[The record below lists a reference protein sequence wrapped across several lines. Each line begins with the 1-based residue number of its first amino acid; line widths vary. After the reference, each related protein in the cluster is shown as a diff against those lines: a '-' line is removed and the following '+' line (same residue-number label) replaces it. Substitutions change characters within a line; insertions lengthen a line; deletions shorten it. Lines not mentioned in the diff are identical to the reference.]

1 VFVEAGFIL
10 SILLALRRGK
20 SGELTP
26 ERETAYLEAMQ
37 NCRGPSAPKVL
48 RTTADVFQKYGCTLQ
63 ATMLRRRA
71 DFLAAPESVQEQRR
85 QVIKKA
91 HESFSVEGIDELAA
105 VFEYQTASGVARD
118 LKARAA
124 GIRAGE
130 IKPDVVTP
138 APATLAP
145 VAPVSA
151 TPTPATPTASTEKAD
166 LGQQEEKAAE

>member
-1 VFVEAGFIL
+1 MFVEAGFIL

-85 QVIKKA
+85 QIIKRA
-91 HESFSVEGIDELAA
+91 MGSFNADGIDELAT

-124 GIRAGE
+124 GIRSGE
-130 IKPDVVTP
+130 IRPDVVTP
-138 APATLAP
+138 APAAP
-145 VAPVSA
+145 APA
-151 TPTPATPTASTEKAD
+151 PAAPTASPTASAEKAD
-166 LGQQEEKAAE
+166 LGQQEERAAE

>member
-1 VFVEAGFIL
+1 MFVEAGFIL

-37 NCRGPSAPKVL
+37 NCRGPSAPKVF
-48 RTTADVFQKYGCTLQ
+48 RTTADVFQKYGCALQ

-71 DFLAAPESVQEQRR
+71 DFLDAPESVQKQRR
-85 QVIKKA
+85 ELIKRA
-91 HESFSVEGIDELAA
+91 MASFKPDGIEEVAA
-105 VFEYQTASGVARD
+105 IFEYQTASGVARD

-138 APATLAP
+138 AP
-145 VAPVSA
+145 VAPA
-151 TPTPATPTASTEKAD
+151 P
-166 LGQQEEKAAE
+166 

>member
-1 VFVEAGFIL
+1 MFVEAGFIL
-10 SILLALRRGK
+10 SIILALRRGK
-20 SGELTP
+20 SGKLTP

-48 RTTADVFQKYGCTLQ
+48 RTTADVFQKYGCALQ

-71 DFLAAPESVQEQRR
+71 DFLDAPESVQKQRR
-85 QVIKKA
+85 ELIKRA
-91 HESFSVEGIDELAA
+91 MASFKPDGIEEVAA
-105 VFEYQTASGVARD
+105 IFEYQTASGVARD

-138 APATLAP
+138 APAAP
-145 VAPVSA
+145 APAPAA
-151 TPTPATPTASTEKAD
+151 TAPATPIASTEKAD
-166 LGQQEEKAAE
+166 LGQQEERAAE